1 MRRAR
6 QPPMVTRRLR
16 VPAPPGPRHLAS
28 HPLVEIRPMF
38 QRALVALDLTPAAET
53 VLRALPA
60 LRSLGTTELVLVH
73 VSGVGDPFGDP
84 HTEREMQVARLR
96 ALGAFLER
104 EGFQVR
110 AEVGEGEPSAEIV
123 RLAGE
128 EGASLV
134 VLGSRSRSRV
144 QEAFLGNVAMGVLR
158 KARTPVLLLHVD
170 PDPVDASGPD
180 SPGSTV
186 ASPPLGDHVL
196 FATDF
201 SEAADRA
208 FIWVERL
215 AALRRGRFHLL
226 HATSV
231 ALEEVPD
238 AEQALAI
245 LEERLVRAGA
255 KKVRTSVERPTA
267 ARAVVD
273 AAARD
278 SPPLVVM
285 GTHGRGFLGRTVLGS
300 VARAVAQE
308 SRAPL
313 LLVPPHSRG

>member
-1 MRRAR
+1 
-6 QPPMVTRRLR
+6 
-16 VPAPPGPRHLAS
+16 
-28 HPLVEIRPMF
+28 MF
-38 QRALVALDLTPAAET
+38 ERALVALDLTPAAET
-53 VLRALPA
+53 VLRALPG
-60 LRSLGTTELVLVH
+60 LRSLGTREIILVH
-73 VSGVGDPFGDP
+73 VTGVGDPFGDP
-84 HTEREMQVARLR
+84 HTERAMQVARLK
-96 ALGAFLER
+96 ALGTFLER
-104 EGFQVR
+104 EGFRVR
-110 AEVGEGEPSAEIV
+110 AEVGEGEPSSEIV

-144 QEAFLGNVAMGVLR
+144 REAFLGSVALGVLR
-158 KARTPVLLLHVD
+158 TARTPVLMLHVD
-170 PDPVDASGPD
+170 PDHVDAPGPRTQGGV
-180 SPGSTV
+180 S
-186 ASPPLGDHVL
+186 SPPMGDHVL

-201 SEAADRA
+201 SEAAERA

-215 AALRRGRFHLL
+215 AALRHGRFHLL
-226 HATSV
+226 HATSL

-245 LEERLVRAGA
+245 LEERLIRAGA
-255 KKVRTSVERPTA
+255 KDVRTTVERPA
-267 ARAVVD
+267 PARAVIN
-273 AAARD
+273 AAAGD
-278 SPPLVVM
+278 APPLVVM